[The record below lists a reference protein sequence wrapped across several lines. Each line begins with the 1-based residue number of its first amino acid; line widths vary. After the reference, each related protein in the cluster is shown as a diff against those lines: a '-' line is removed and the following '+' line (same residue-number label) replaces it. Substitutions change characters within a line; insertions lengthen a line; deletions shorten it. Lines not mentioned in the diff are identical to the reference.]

1 MPRETQRYLYVLS
14 KCCAF
19 AKQLRSPL
27 RSEALRA
34 RDVTSVE
41 SCFLAGVEDIAL
53 ELQAV
58 CRSRL
63 HCDLP
68 PHLLS
73 GLRSHGDCRAL
84 DLSFL
89 LLPRERE
96 CIAEYTYCYINRNG
110 QRPESDPNAV
120 FFLGDNPRNRLTW
133 SAASNAIPT
142 LRRNT
147 GFIWSPFLGR
157 WLLARELFAAM
168 GFPAFP
174 EVQQAL
180 GTHCPDYGSPSEG
193 RKLLGNAMHF
203 GVCGTT

>member
-1 MPRETQRYLYVLS
+1 V
-14 KCCAF
+14 
-19 AKQLRSPL
+19 
-27 RSEALRA
+27 
-34 RDVTSVE
+34 D
-41 SCFLAGVEDIAL
+41 DIVA

-63 HCDLP
+63 NRELP
-68 PHLLS
+68 EHVLS
-73 GLRSHGDCRAL
+73 GLLSHGSCRAL

-96 CIAEYTYCYINRNG
+96 CIAEYTFRYIERNG
-110 QRPESDPNAV
+110 QRPESDPSAV
-120 FFLGDNPRNRLTW
+120 FFLGDNPSNRLTW
-133 SAASNAIPT
+133 SAASSAIPT
-142 LRRNT
+142 LRRNA

-174 EVQQAL
+174 GIEQAL
-180 GTHCPDYGSPSEG
+180 GTRCPNYGSPSDG

-203 GVCGTT
+203 GVAGTVLMVALACIRLKT